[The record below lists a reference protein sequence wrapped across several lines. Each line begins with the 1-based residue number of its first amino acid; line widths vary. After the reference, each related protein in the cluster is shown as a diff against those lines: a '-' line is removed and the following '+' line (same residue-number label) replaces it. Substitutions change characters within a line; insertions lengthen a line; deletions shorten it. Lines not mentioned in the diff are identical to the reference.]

1 MKKVA
6 LDARDRAIIDGLL
19 EDSRASQQ
27 SLATRAGITPPAVR
41 ERVRRLEDEGV
52 IEAFTIE
59 VGARSLGYTLE
70 AIVRIEPLPGK
81 LHIVE
86 RALQD
91 TPEVIQCDTVTG
103 DDCFIAR
110 MVLRDIQDLNRLLEP
125 LHDKARTNTSIVKGN
140 PVPRRRPPFWRGRS
154 KRSLICLICP
164 GTQSS
169 PTHASQ
175 TSPPSSPLRK
185 LGGPCAAMALTG
197 EQVFGHE
204 IDEHTNFRR
213 EIAAGRPQHPEDA
226 SFGGEF
232 LQDRAQRSIGDLLG
246 DREMRQAGNS
256 EPFFGKIDQRFECA
270 GDGGGGQ

>member
-140 PVPRRRPPFWRGRS
+140 PVPRRRPPF
-154 KRSLICLICP
+154 
-164 GTQSS
+164 
-169 PTHASQ
+169 
-175 TSPPSSPLRK
+175 
-185 LGGPCAAMALTG
+185 LTG
-197 EQVFGHE
+197 
-204 IDEHTNFRR
+204 
-213 EIAAGRPQHPEDA
+213 PQ
-226 SFGGEF
+226 
-232 LQDRAQRSIGDLLG
+232 
-246 DREMRQAGNS
+246 
-256 EPFFGKIDQRFECA
+256 
-270 GDGGGGQ
+270 